1 MTVSEGAPARPE
13 AAVVAPPRWVSRT
26 RRAGFG
32 FVVLVA
38 LALVAV
44 LGFAVVNKETKAE
57 VGAERV
63 TRDAPDFS
71 INMFDGGT
79 FSLSGNL
86 GKPVLVNFWA
96 SWCGPCREEAPVLQ
110 GAWEAYR
117 DRGVVFI
124 GVDVMDG
131 RADALAF
138 IEEFGITY
146 PNGPDE
152 SNVHGAYGGTG
163 VPESYFINREGKVVM
178 KFAGA
183 MNTTQITAFLEEIL
197 K

>member
-1 MTVSEGAPARPE
+1 MLTEEAPTTPEETAPAAPSW
-13 AAVVAPPRWVSRT
+13 VAWT

-32 FVVLVA
+32 FVLVVA
-38 LALVAV
+38 LALVFILGYAV
-44 LGFAVVNKETKAE
+44 INKEEKAA

-63 TRDAPDFS
+63 TRDAPDFT
-71 INMFDGGT
+71 INLFSGGT
-79 FSLSGNL
+79 FTLSAYR

-96 SWCGPCREEAPVLQ
+96 SWCGPCREEAPVLEQ
-110 GAWEAYR
+110 AWKTYR
-117 DRGVVFI
+117 DKGVVFI

-131 RADALAF
+131 RADALGF
-138 IEEFGITY
+138 IDEFGITY

-152 SNVHGAYGGTG
+152 SNVYGDYGGTG
-163 VPESYFINREGKVVM
+163 VPESYFIDRDGKVVI

-183 MNTTQITAFLEEIL
+183 MNAQQITAFLEEIL